1 MKNTIKNKKRNVLK
15 GIIVLFTILLIIPSC
30 NERFEEMNKNPNALT
45 EVPDDFLF
53 ASLVRN
59 VARDR
64 LGRWQHDFGAQYAHQ
79 AISNSWQKS
88 IDQYLDSH
96 QQGDIAEELFKG
108 AYGNVIKYAN
118 EIVAMNSEEGNTN
131 EVRIAMAKTM
141 AIVVFAKL
149 TDYFG
154 DVPYFEAGM
163 GKYEILLP
171 KYDEQELIYADMVEQ
186 LEAFRTTI
194 ANANPEDGFSDQ
206 DPLYY
211 NDLEKWG
218 RFINSLRL
226 RLAMRARFADPGK
239 YNAIIADCLSKPLI
253 EDNSQNVKLEHWDSD
268 RGEMYNPWHN
278 LKIQYRS
285 GIYQYNVSKKLVDW
299 LVDNNDPRLEAL
311 IKPNQNGDYVGMPNG
326 LTDAA
331 LSNFVRSN
339 ISVPGDLMLKRD
351 QPLDIM
357 TASEIWFLRAE
368 AALFDL
374 GESGDE
380 NELYQN
386 GIEQSMARWE
396 IDATEYIST
405 SPLATLTGSDE
416 EKFKQIGEQMW
427 VAFIPNHVEAWS
439 NIRRTGYPVIERRTD
454 PMLSKG
460 VTDGYLPKRLK
471 YPYTVEKSLNG
482 DNMQE
487 AIDRMGGED
496 KIDTPVWWDVRD

>member
-1 MKNTIKNKKRNVLK
+1 MKNTVINKKKNMLK
-15 GIIVLFTILLIIPSC
+15 GIIILFTILLIIPSC
-30 NERFEEMNKNPNALT
+30 NEHFEEMNKNPNALT

-53 ASLVRN
+53 ANLVRN
-59 VARDR
+59 VARER
-64 LGRWQHDFGAQYAHQ
+64 LDRWQQDFGAQYAHQ

-118 EIVAMNSEEGNTN
+118 EIVVMNSREGNTN

-141 AIVVFAKL
+141 AIVTFAKL

-171 KYDEQELIYADMVEQ
+171 KYDEQKLIYADMVEQ

-194 ANANPEDGFSDQ
+194 ANANPEDGFSSQ
-206 DPLYY
+206 DPLFLG
-211 NDLEKWG
+211 DLDKWE
-218 RFINSLRL
+218 RFVNSLRL
-226 RLAMRARFADPGK
+226 RLAMRARFADPEK
-239 YNAIIADCLSKPLI
+239 YNSIIGDCLTKPLM
-253 EDNSQNVKLEHWDSD
+253 EDNSQNAKLEHWESD
-268 RGEMYNPWHN
+268 RGELYNPWHN
-278 LKIQYRS
+278 LKIEYQS
-285 GIYQYNVSKKLVDW
+285 GTYQYNVSKKLVDW
-299 LVDNNDPRLEAL
+299 LVENNDPRLAAL
-311 IKPNQNGDYVGMPNG
+311 VKPNPEGDFVGMPNG

-331 LSNFVRSN
+331 LSFYVRSN
-339 ISVPGDLMLKRD
+339 ISVPGDFMLNRN

-368 AALFDL
+368 AALFNL
-374 GESGDE
+374 GGGDE
-380 NELYQN
+380 NEFYQN
-386 GIEQSMARWE
+386 GIKQAMARWE
-396 IDATEYIST
+396 VDANEYITS
-405 SPLATLTGSDE
+405 SPLATLSGSDE
-416 EKFKQIGEQMW
+416 EKFRQISEQMW

-439 NIRRTGYPVIERRTD
+439 NMRRTGYPVVERRTD

-460 VTDGYLPKRLK
+460 VTDGYLPKRLI

-482 DNMQE
+482 DNMQK
-487 AIDRMGGED
+487 AIDRMGGN
-496 KIDTPVWWDVRD
+496 KIDIAVWWDVRD